1 MEKNL
6 TIKDFKGYNLE
17 ALEEWNQGIY
27 TEQELVELF
36 KGELKPIYSKSKNP
50 VDDLIPKYPKQNV
63 LNYKPRK

>member
-17 ALEEWNQGIY
+17 ALEEWNKGIY

-36 KGELKPIYSKSKNP
+36 KGELKPIYLEG
-50 VDDLIPKYPKQNV
+50 DLIPKHPKQNV
-63 LNYKPRK
+63 LNYKPKK

>member
-6 TIKDFKGYNLE
+6 TIKDFEGYNLE

-36 KGELKPIYSKSKNP
+36 KGELQPIYSKSKNP
-50 VDDLIPKYPKQNV
+50 VDDLIPKRPKQNV
-63 LNYKPRK
+63 LNYKPKK